1 MIARV
6 PGEDA
11 MTIGPILLIVTILLL
26 VGTLPVWRYSRGWGY
41 VPGGVLATA
50 LVVVLALVLL
60 GGV

>member
-1 MIARV
+1 
-6 PGEDA
+6 

-41 VPGGVLATA
+41 VPGGVLATV